1 MKRHINNLITR
12 KSSRK
17 TRRNNTRKNRWEEII
32 KPGAKTNK
40 IGIKRQNNM
49 GMCFHF
55 ILRYGVL
62 GYLRLNT
69 ANACDLPSAVVG
81 S

>member
-1 MKRHINNLITR
+1 VKRHINNLITR

-49 GMCFHF
+49 
-55 ILRYGVL
+55 
-62 GYLRLNT
+62 
-69 ANACDLPSAVVG
+69 
-81 S
+81 